1 MIKAVIFDIGNV
13 LLSFD
18 YSRAV
23 HAFRQ
28 HAEIDAHDAMNQI
41 LALRDDFECGRMP
54 IADFTAQLR
63 RITGHPGSD
72 EEIQQAYADIFDPVP
87 ATWKLAEDLA
97 PRYPLYLLSNTSE
110 LHISFVREKYQ
121 VFELFPHGT
130 YSHEVGC
137 MKPDPKI
144 YQAAIDLTG
153 HDPSELIFIDDIEH
167 NVSAAREA
175 GIHTHHYQLDRHQDL
190 LDFLGNHGVV

>member
-1 MIKAVIFDIGNV
+1 MIQAIIFDIGNV

-23 HAFRQ
+23 QAFRQ
-28 HAEIDAHDAMNQI
+28 HADLDADQAMSEI

-54 IADFTAQLR
+54 LTEFTAQLR

-72 EEIQQAYADIFDPVP
+72 DEIQQAYADIFDPVP

-110 LHISFVREKYQ
+110 LHISFVREKFP
-121 VFELFPHGT
+121 VFELFPHGI

-144 YQAAIDLTG
+144 YQAAIERTG
-153 HDPSELIFIDDIEH
+153 SRPDELIFIDDMEH
-167 NVSAAREA
+167 NVSAARDA
-175 GIHTHHYQLDRHQDL
+175 GIHTHHYHLDHHHDL
-190 LDFLGNHGVV
+190 LEFLSNHGVV